1 MHEDNLELENV
12 VVRQKEFGRRRSR
25 VGMDKYHN
33 LISDAMAE
41 YQSDEEVKDFDE
53 EIEREYV
60 DYILRQIHV

>member
-1 MHEDNLELENV
+1 
-12 VVRQKEFGRRRSR
+12 
-25 VGMDKYHN
+25 MDKYHN

-60 DYILRQIHV
+60 DYMLRQIHV

>member
-60 DYILRQIHV
+60 DYMLRQIHV

>member
-33 LISDAMAE
+33 LISDAMAV

-53 EIEREYV
+53 EIERE
-60 DYILRQIHV
+60 